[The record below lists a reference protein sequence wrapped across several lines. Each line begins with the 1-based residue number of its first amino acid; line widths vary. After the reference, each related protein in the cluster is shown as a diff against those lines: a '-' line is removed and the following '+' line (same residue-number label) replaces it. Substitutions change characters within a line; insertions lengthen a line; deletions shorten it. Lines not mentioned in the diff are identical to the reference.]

1 MKKYANNHL
10 YSDVRPCE
18 VVEVKS
24 EKKVIVREMK
34 AERDPDW
41 KPDFVAGGF
50 TAHCTNNNRQNWI
63 CSSDPDGHLMAI
75 SKRKDGRWYEVGG
88 NYNSFVFSDKPLKHH
103 DYNF

>member
-1 MKKYANNHL
+1 MKKYANNHM

-63 CSSDPDGHLMAI
+63 CSSDPDGRLMAI

-88 NYNSFVFSDKPLKHH
+88 NHNSFVFSDKPLKHH